1 MSPQRQR
8 SLRES
13 QGALLEKVEE
23 LNEQLVQ
30 ERQRVQELEGQLI
43 TSNLSLQ
50 TMDKV
55 LLHLHNQVML
65 NSFFRFVDLLFSFSC
80 KEGSHIWKERG
91 I

>member
-30 ERQRVQELEGQLI
+30 ERQRVQELEGHLI

-50 TMDKV
+50 TNDKV
-55 LLHLHNQVML
+55 LLHIHDQVTAKL
-65 NSFFRFVDLLFSFSC
+65 VF
-80 KEGSHIWKERG
+80 
-91 I
+91 